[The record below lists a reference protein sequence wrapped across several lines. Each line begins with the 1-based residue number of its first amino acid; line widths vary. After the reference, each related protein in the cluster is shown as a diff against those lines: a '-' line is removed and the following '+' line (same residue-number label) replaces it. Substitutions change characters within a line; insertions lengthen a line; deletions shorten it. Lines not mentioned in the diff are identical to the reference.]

1 MPHENVTTTLVNPHD
16 MEMAVT
22 VGEEGDV
29 RICRSSN
36 ETVVTVQ

>member
-1 MPHENVTTTLVNPHD
+1 MPHENATTTLVNPHD

-29 RICRSSN
+29 RIWRSSRKMR
-36 ETVVTVQ
+36 QL